1 MNLFTLSRN
10 IRRKNLAFPLVC
22 LALVFF
28 FIPCSAVKQKVVN
41 STITPVC
48 YRQLSPRE
56 FSHFFMNVCFQRF
69 LSKQVLLSHLLQA
82 ISHQRDSQLRD
93 DNCASVDG
101 VFGSKLNFKKAK

>member
-1 MNLFTLSRN
+1 MNLFAVSRN
-10 IRRKNLAFPLVC
+10 IRRKNLAFPLVR

-56 FSHFFMNVCFQRF
+56 FSHFFMNVCFGEDF
-69 LSKQVLLSHLLQA
+69 CANKFSSLIFCKLSH
-82 ISHQRDSQLRD
+82 I
-93 DNCASVDG
+93 
-101 VFGSKLNFKKAK
+101 KEILNSGMTIVRA